1 MDEPVSDLPNL
12 GPASRAWL
20 ASIGIHTV
28 ADLRRVGAVPAF
40 VALKRVQRKAS
51 LNLLYALVGA
61 VDGVHWLEVRRT
73 RRLELLL
80 QVEDCERRGL
90 R

>member
-1 MDEPVSDLPNL
+1 
-12 GPASRAWL
+12 
-20 ASIGIHTV
+20 
-28 ADLRRVGAVPAF
+28 
-40 VALKRVQRKAS
+40 
-51 LNLLYALVGA
+51 

-80 QVEDCERRGL
+80 QVEDCERRAVQGG